1 MAFDPQLQR
10 RILGRFATGVTVVTT
25 RHGEQLHGM
34 TANAVTSLS
43 LDPPLVLVCFD
54 LGSLTLRAI
63 RGHGAF
69 VVNVLAAPQ
78 QHLSRN
84 FARRGLAAA
93 WDGIKH
99 RRGPTGSPRLED
111 VLAAL
116 ECTVEHALPGGDHEI
131 IVGRVRH
138 VETSANPSGPLV
150 FFRGGYASLR
160 PARECRIS
168 MIEKALLPQGVVN
181 PSRLSWSHRFTSA
194 IQTAST
200 GAISPHGTVTLHVTQ
215 ATVSELE
222 PPV

>member
-1 MAFDPQLQR
+1 MTGQSSTGYSGNGISKVRLSEVGISEAGISAAEFREAMAH
-10 RILGRFATGVTVVTT
+10 FATGVTVVTSVDAD
-25 RHGEQLHGM
+25 GEPVGT

-43 LDPPLVLVCFD
+43 LDPPLVIVCFD

-93 WDGIKH
+93 WDGVRH
-99 RRGPTGSPRLED
+99 RRGATGSPRLED
-111 VLAAL
+111 VLAVL

-138 VETSANPSGPLV
+138 AESSANPNGPLV
-150 FFRGGYASLR
+150 FFRGSYAALADQDL
-160 PARECRIS
+160 PAC
-168 MIEKALLPQGVVN
+168 G
-181 PSRLSWSHRFTSA
+181 
-194 IQTAST
+194 
-200 GAISPHGTVTLHVTQ
+200 
-215 ATVSELE
+215 
-222 PPV
+222 

>member
-1 MAFDPQLQR
+1 MTMTTIDEPTDVSAGDFR
-10 RILGRFATGVTVVTT
+10 HAMGHFATGVTVITSVDED
-25 RHGEQLHGM
+25 GEPVGT

-54 LGSLTLRAI
+54 RESLTLRAV

-78 QHLSRN
+78 QQLSTN

-93 WDGIKH
+93 WDGVRH

-111 VLAAL
+111 VLAVL

-138 VETSANPSGPLV
+138 AETSRDHIAPLL
-150 FFRGGYASLR
+150 FYRGTYAKLALT
-160 PARECRIS
+160 PA
-168 MIEKALLPQGVVN
+168 
-181 PSRLSWSHRFTSA
+181 T
-194 IQTAST
+194 
-200 GAISPHGTVTLHVTQ
+200 
-215 ATVSELE
+215 
-222 PPV
+222 PPP

>member
-1 MAFDPQLQR
+1 MPTDAEFRDAM
-10 RILGRFATGVTVVTT
+10 GHFATGVTVVTSIDDDGKPVGT
-25 RHGEQLHGM
+25 

-43 LDPPLVLVCFD
+43 LDPPLVIVCFD

-69 VVNVLAAPQ
+69 AVNVLAAPQ

-93 WDGIKH
+93 WDGIQH

-138 VETSANPSGPLV
+138 ADTSANPKGPLV
-150 FFRGGYASLR
+150 FFRGTYASL
-160 PARECRIS
+160 S
-168 MIEKALLPQGVVN
+168 GQ
-181 PSRLSWSHRFTSA
+181 
-194 IQTAST
+194 
-200 GAISPHGTVTLHVTQ
+200 HV
-215 ATVSELE
+215 AACG
-222 PPV
+222 